1 MKRVEFHKNLLNILW
16 LYQQQGII
24 DITGKKA
31 TVPSAIRFLTATF
44 SNSVIMMLAK
54 TGPEDEPINTPSFS
68 LFVRLIIETEC
79 RVFLHVS
86 EISFFN
92 VLLLSFVSIK
102 ILIKDAI

>member
-68 LFVRLIIETEC
+68 LFVAEFHLFNEKNKDIYQLFKQNIVDGPSII
-79 RVFLHVS
+79 
-86 EISFFN
+86 FN
-92 VLLLSFVSIK
+92 
-102 ILIKDAI
+102 